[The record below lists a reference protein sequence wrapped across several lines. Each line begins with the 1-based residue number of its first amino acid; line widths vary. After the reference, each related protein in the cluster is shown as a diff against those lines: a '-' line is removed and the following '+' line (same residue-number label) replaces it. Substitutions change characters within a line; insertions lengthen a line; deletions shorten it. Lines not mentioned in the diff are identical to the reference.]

1 MSRKCPGACLC
12 WTGDEKKNRRKP
24 RTPGARSHWGH
35 TLTRQFQTV
44 EVVLTSDCVSGAP
57 RSVPGF
63 FVAEFPFC
71 PHYLSLGLQGDNL
84 VNCEEGKN
92 LETRLALFKE
102 REENGLQ
109 LKPARCKCKQIMS
122 HSINSRKVRKLSRTP
137 YTSTHSLVCT
147 HTHTHS
153 RVNRVILYLKRMF
166 AAFFNRH
173 VPKKKDF
180 FWILLICCN

>member
-1 MSRKCPGACLC
+1 MLDGGRKKKIGESQERRERGATEDTLSRGSSK
-12 WTGDEKKNRRKP
+12 
-24 RTPGARSHWGH
+24 RSRSFW
-35 TLTRQFQTV
+35 L
-44 EVVLTSDCVSGAP
+44 LIVSQGLLAP
-57 RSVPGF
+57 FPAFLSPN
-63 FVAEFPFC
+63 FPFC

-84 VNCEEGKN
+84 VNCEEVKN

>member
-12 WTGDEKKNRRKP
+12 WTGDEKKKSAKAKNAGSEEP
-24 RTPGARSHWGH
+24 LRTHSHEAVPNGRGRSDFWLCLRGSS
-35 TLTRQFQTV
+35 LPFPAF
-44 EVVLTSDCVSGAP
+44 LSP
-57 RSVPGF
+57 N
-63 FVAEFPFC
+63 FPFC

-84 VNCEEGKN
+84 VNCEEVKN

-102 REENGLQ
+102 CEENGLQ

-173 VPKKKDF
+173 VSKK
-180 FWILLICCN
+180 